1 MKRLIY
7 ALPVVAA
14 VLFLQPTI
22 EKKGSFDLTIAPAGT
37 ADQLQVWR
45 KGSFDVT
52 FNLAGGKDP
61 EDPVVTG

>member
-45 KGSFDVT
+45 KVT